1 MTRARGRSRGSRKKR
16 GKTGSGGVWR
26 TLAAVAGVV
35 ALGAL
40 GAYLAPD
47 VPADAAPSVT
57 PALRTQGRVRIEV
70 LNAGGVAGMARR
82 ATGVLRESGFDV
94 VSYGNAST
102 FDPSR
107 PSSVIDRVGRM
118 DIAQA
123 VANTLGIDNVQS
135 DPDPN
140 LYIDVSV
147 VLGHEWI
154 GEGSPADAEV
164 DPRPFWDP
172 RSWFGG

>member
-1 MTRARGRSRGSRKKR
+1 
-16 GKTGSGGVWR
+16 
-26 TLAAVAGVV
+26 VV
-35 ALGAL
+35 ALGGL

-47 VPADAAPSVT
+47 VPADAAPSAT
-57 PALRTQGRVRIEV
+57 PALWTQGRVRIEV
-70 LNAGGVAGMARR
+70 LNAGGAAGMARR
-82 ATGVLRESGFDV
+82 ATSVLREAGFDV
-94 VSYGNAST
+94 VSYGNLSST